1 VPDVI
6 LPCLNE
12 AAALPWIL
20 GRLPA
25 GYRPIVADNGSTD
38 GSPRIA
44 REHGALVVDVPVRG
58 YGAAVHAGLL
68 AATADVVCVLDADAT
83 LDPAQLPR
91 VVEPVGAGVADL
103 VLGRRRPTSRAAWPW
118 HARAGNA
125 VLARRLRRRTGA
137 ALHDLSPMRAF
148 GRTGMLALELSDR
161 RFGYPLET
169 VLRAAAAGWRIAEV
183 DVDYA
188 PRLPGSRSKV
198 TGSVRG
204 TVRAVR
210 DMTAVLGR

>member
-1 VPDVI
+1 MPDVV
-6 LPCLNE
+6 LPCLDE
-12 AAALPWIL
+12 AAALPWVL
-20 GRLPA
+20 GRMPA
-25 GYRPIVADNGSTD
+25 GYRAIVADNGSVD
-38 GSPRIA
+38 GSPQIA
-44 REHGALVVDVPVRG
+44 RRHGAVVVDVPQRG

-68 AATADVVCVLDADAT
+68 AATDELVCVLDADAT
-83 LDPAQLPR
+83 LDPQQLPR
-91 VVEPVGAGVADL
+91 VADPVLAGAADL
-103 VLGRRRPTSRAAWPW
+103 ALCRRRPTGPAAWPW

-125 VLARRLRRRTGA
+125 LLARRLRRRTGA
-137 ALHDLSPMRAF
+137 PLHDLGPMRAF
-148 GRTGMLALELSDR
+148 WRLDLLALDLTDR

-169 VLRAAAAGWRIAEV
+169 VVRAAAAGWRITEV

-204 TVRAVR
+204 TMRAVR